1 MQRRSLRIPF
11 FVGRRLLPLLVAG
24 SLLGAC
30 SAGVTPR
37 QMEMDPEIT
46 YGLREQKLLFE
57 KRMEFDQLK
66 EDFLLT
72 RDPVFLAKM
81 NGTIERTEK
90 DIDKARAF
98 LDLQPPYHRGIAKV
112 RRETAEAAFHQG
124 EQHLC
129 EMLLVTGELHL
140 LYGEPTAAQ
149 ANLEKLDK
157 RFVGDSFLKYREK
170 AALLLMELK
179 KEG

>member
-1 MQRRSLRIPF
+1 MRTPIRISSLLLH
-11 FVGRRLLPLLVAG
+11 RLLFFLVAG

-37 QMEMDPEIT
+37 QMQMDPEIT

-81 NGTIERTEK
+81 NGTMERTEK

-112 RRETAEAAFHQG
+112 RRQTAETALRQG

-129 EMLLVTGELHL
+129 EMLLVTSELHL
-140 LYGEPTAAQ
+140 LHGDPTAAR
-149 ANLEKLDK
+149 ASLEKLDK
-157 RFVGDSFLKYREK
+157 QFVGDSFLQYREK
-170 AALLLMELK
+170 AELLLMELK

>member
-1 MQRRSLRIPF
+1 MRALFRI
-11 FVGRRLLPLLVAG
+11 LLPPLLHRFLLFVVAG

-81 NGTIERTEK
+81 NGTMERTEK

-98 LDLQPPYHRGIAKV
+98 LELQPPYHRGIAKV
-112 RRETAEAAFHQG
+112 RWQTAETALRQG

-129 EMLLVTGELHL
+129 EMLLVTSELHL
-140 LYGEPTAAQ
+140 LHGDPTSARAS
-149 ANLEKLDK
+149 LEKLDK
-157 RFVGDSFLKYREK
+157 QFVGDSFLQYREK
-170 AALLLMELK
+170 AALLLKELQSQ
-179 KEG
+179 G